1 MVIKIVIITSLGI
14 FFSETC
20 TTTSESLTLNY
31 VTPSKT
37 TPCPS
42 EQRPCL
48 TLKEYASQ
56 PDVYFVN
63 NTVLCF
69 HPGTHELGDS
79 LRLKNV
85 YNFSFEGLP
94 TDNGVL
100 VNIEFYSL
108 ASITWEKSWNINIS
122 SITFILRDNFTF
134 IIRFELSLFVHL
146 SNISI
151 VGNGYSGCSSIM
163 SRESTLDIT
172 NSMFNRVKG
181 LFGAALMM
189 LASNIIFSGT
199 NNFVNNTAT
208 FGGSVYLSDSN
219 LTLNGANLFLN
230 NTSLRDD
237 QKDTTV
243 INKSVCDHSM
253 EATDTPLGSGGAIY
267 CNVSYLRIYGH
278 SSFTGNVAESV
289 GGAIDMESGHFT
301 FQGNIS
307 FSWNR
312 AYNFGGSINYWNS
325 DGQFIGTAYF
335 NENYDSAIMSE
346 NSNITFIGT
355 SYFYRNTGFEGGAI
369 QSHFSNVT
377 FSGTAYF
384 DRNKVYKGG
393 YFSGG
398 AIQTYFGNVLF
409 SGTVHFE
416 RNVADIGGAI
426 HIYDSNLMFSGTVYF
441 DRNKAYKGGAMLLEG
456 TSKLIL
462 KPKLNISFILNHA
475 VDSGGALYFRD
486 SQCSLGTT
494 KLDCFIIIDGPLASI
509 SNVSLHF
516 VNNSAGSTGSVLYG
530 GQFDKCR
537 LFFKSN
543 SNSNISACNTHNT
556 YSDAALQVLIA
567 MSTIVEHAHNE
578 SANISSYAEKI
589 WVCPLQGDESYSR
602 SSITL
607 SVYPGQQFNITVIAL
622 GQAGFPVPSKLLSE
636 QRYIDDEYRLSPSNH
651 NINDTCNNVSFRL
664 YSAVD
669 DDYVC
674 IKLYPE
680 NPCQNLVNYSLE
692 LAIAILPCPLGFEL
706 SKDDH
711 KCVCSKKVKKFI
723 QNCYID
729 DVSFERIRN
738 NFWISKANSTVLII
752 HDFRCPLDYCKDNST
767 NLSLSNPSAQ
777 CDFNRTGTLCGQCQ
791 KNFSL
796 ALGSL
801 HCIPSDNNHAALIVL
816 FALAGVALIL
826 IIYLFR
832 LTVSVGTL
840 NGLFFYTNII
850 QANNQA
856 FFPRDTINFFTVF
869 ISVLNLDFGIE
880 TCFYDGMDI
889 YAYSW
894 FQFIFPFYIWF
905 LIGCIIVACRYSQ
918 SIAKQLGQNPVAVL
932 ATLLLMSFSKILQA
946 IIVPLSLT
954 CLTYYN
960 FTSEF
965 ESHQIVWLYDGSI
978 QFFKKPK
985 HIVLGVFAVFS
996 LVVFVVPYIFLLLF
1010 GHWLQGCSNWWILSW
1025 LNKIKPF
1032 MDAYHAPYKK
1042 HTRYWT
1048 GLLLLSRLGL
1058 FLTFAINAN
1067 GSERINILAV
1077 SSVTVALSA
1086 IKFRVYEHFY
1096 NDILESSFILNL
1108 GIFSIATFYLKEESE
1123 DAKSQYILSSISVGI
1138 AFATFIGILL
1148 YHACLVL
1155 KSSSIWKVHMLP
1167 FIQKSLLLSTILRI
1181 TPVKDE
1187 TSAGDRKN
1195 TELLALP
1202 TSTEIDVDLREP
1214 LLEITESHAAA
1225 NN

>member
-1 MVIKIVIITSLGI
+1 MEWPSVIVIKILIITSLGI
-14 FFSETC
+14 CFFETC
-20 TTTSESLTLNY
+20 TTTSESMTLNY

-37 TPCPS
+37 TPCPN
-42 EQRPCL
+42 EPRPCF

-56 PDVYFVN
+56 PDVYFAN
-63 NTVLCF
+63 NTAFCF

-108 ASITWEKSWNINIS
+108 ASITWEKSWNVNIS

-146 SNISI
+146 SNMSI

-189 LASNIIFSGT
+189 FASNITFSGT

-208 FGGSVYLSDSN
+208 SGGSVYLSDSN

-253 EATDTPLGSGGAIY
+253 ETTDIGRGGAIY
-267 CNVSYLRIYGH
+267 CYSNASYLIVYGH
-278 SSFTGNVAESV
+278 SNFTGNVAEFS

-312 AYNFGGSINYWNS
+312 TMSYYYGGSIYYWNS
-325 DGQFIGTAYF
+325 DGEFTGTVYF
-335 NENYDSAIMSE
+335 NETQGSAIRSQS
-346 NSNITFIGT
+346 SNISFIGT
-355 SYFYRNTGFEGGAI
+355 SYFYRNTAGFRGGAI
-369 QSHFSNVT
+369 Q
-377 FSGTAYF
+377 
-384 DRNKVYKGG
+384 
-393 YFSGG
+393 
-398 AIQTYFGNVLF
+398 
-409 SGTVHFE
+409 
-416 RNVADIGGAI
+416 
-426 HIYDSNLMFSGTVYF
+426 IYDSNLMFSGTVYYE
-441 DRNKAYKGGAMLLEG
+441 RNMAYYGGAMFLEG

-475 VDSGGALYFRD
+475 NVSGGALYFED
-486 SQCSLGTT
+486 AQCSLGSTVPN
-494 KLDCFIIIDGPLASI
+494 DCFITIDGPFASI
-509 SNVSLHF
+509 SDISLHF
-516 VNNSAGSTGSVLYG
+516 IDNSAETTGSVLYG

-537 LFFKSN
+537 MYFTTSSN
-543 SNSNISACNTHNT
+543 PNINIIHN
-556 YSDAALQVLIA
+556 DVALEILKAI
-567 MSTIVEHAHNE
+567 STIVEHEYYNE
-578 SANISSYAEKI
+578 SVSISSHAEEIRFCSLHEDTRKI
-589 WVCPLQGDESYSR
+589 
-602 SSITL
+602 
-607 SVYPGQQFNITVIAL
+607 YPGQQFDIKVKAL
-622 GQAGFPVPSKLLSE
+622 GQTGDPVPSILFSDLKYTGD
-636 QRYIDDEYRLSPSNH
+636 RYRLSPPNH
-651 NINDTCNNVSFRL
+651 NINGACTDMLFRL
-664 YSAVD
+664 YSTFNDAF
-669 DDYVC
+669 
-674 IKLYPE
+674 IKFYQE
-680 NPCQNLVNYSLE
+680 NPCQSLVNGLH
-692 LAIAILPCPLGFEL
+692 LRIIILPCPLGFEL
-706 SKDDH
+706 SEDDH
-711 KCVCSKKVKKFI
+711 MCVCNKKIKKFI

-729 DVSFERIRN
+729 NVSFERTKNTI
-738 NFWISKANSTVLII
+738 WISQTNSTVLII
-752 HDFRCPLDYCKDNST
+752 HDFRCPLDFCKVTSVNV
-767 NLSLSNPSAQ
+767 SLSDPSVQ

-791 KNFSL
+791 MNFSL

-801 HCIPSDNNHAALIVL
+801 HCIPCDNNHAALIIV
-816 FALAGVALIL
+816 FALAGVALIA
-826 IIYLFR
+826 IIYLLH
-832 LTVSVGTL
+832 LTVSIGTL
-840 NGLFFYTNII
+840 NGLFFYANVI

-856 FFPRDTINFFTVF
+856 FFSRDTINFFTVF
-869 ISVLNLDFGIE
+869 ISLLNLDFGMEI
-880 TCFYDGMDI
+880 CYYDGMDI

-894 FQFIFPFYIWF
+894 FQFLFPFYVWF
-905 LIGCIIVACRYSQ
+905 LIGCIILAYRYSQ
-918 SIAKQLGQNPVAVL
+918 SIAKRLGQNPVAVL
-932 ATLLLMSFSKILQA
+932 ATLLLMSFSKIIQA

-954 CLTYYN
+954 YLTYYN
-960 FTSEF
+960 TTSE
-965 ESHQIVWLYDGSI
+965 SHRIIWLYDGSI
-978 QFFKKPK
+978 DFFKEPK
-985 HIVLGVFAVFS
+985 HTALGLFAVFS
-996 LVVFVVPYIFLLLF
+996 LIVFIIPYILLLLF
-1010 GHWLQGCSNWWILSW
+1010 GHWLHGCSNWWILSW

-1067 GSERINILAV
+1067 GSESINILAV
-1077 SSVTVALSA
+1077 SSVTIALLA
-1086 IKFRVYEHFY
+1086 IHRRVYEHWWK
-1096 NDILESSFILNL
+1096 DLLESSFILNL
-1108 GIFSIATFYLKEESE
+1108 GIFSVATFYLKEESE
-1123 DAKSQYILSSISVGI
+1123 DAKRQHILSSISVGI
-1138 AFATFIGILL
+1138 AFVTFIGIFLF
-1148 YHACLVL
+1148 HVSLVL

-1187 TSAGDRKN
+1187 TTAGDRKN
-1195 TELLALP
+1195 TELHTLP
-1202 TSTEIDVDLREP
+1202 TSTEIGVDLREP
-1214 LLEITESHAAA
+1214 LLEITESHAAT

>member
-1 MVIKIVIITSLGI
+1 MEWPSVMVIEIVIITSLGI

-56 PDVYFVN
+56 PDVYFAN

-69 HPGTHELGDS
+69 HPGTHELSDS

-108 ASITWEKSWNINIS
+108 ASITWGKSWNINIS

-189 LASNIIFSGT
+189 LASNITFSGT
-199 NNFVNNTAT
+199 NIFVDNTASS
-208 FGGSVYLSDSN
+208 GGSVYLSDSN

-243 INKSVCDHSM
+243 INKSVCDYSM
-253 EATDTPLGSGGAIY
+253 ETTYIGSGGAIY
-267 CNVSYLRIYGH
+267 CNASYLRIYGN
-278 SSFTGNVAESV
+278 SNFTGNFANIS
-289 GGAIDMESGHFT
+289 GGAIRMDTGHLT

-312 AYNFGGSINYWNS
+312 AYYSGGSIYCLKS
-325 DGQFIGTAYF
+325 DGQFIGTVYF
-335 NENYDSAIMSE
+335 NESYDSAIISG

-355 SYFYRNTGFEGGAI
+355 SYFYRNTGFYGGAI
-369 QSHFSNVT
+369 QTYNNNVM

-384 DRNKVYKGG
+384 EEN
-393 YFSGG
+393 
-398 AIQTYFGNVLF
+398 
-409 SGTVHFE
+409 E
-416 RNVADIGGAI
+416 
-426 HIYDSNLMFSGTVYF
+426 
-441 DRNKAYKGGAMLLEG
+441 AYKGGAMFLEG
-456 TSKLIL
+456 TSKLIF
-462 KPKLNISFILNHA
+462 KPKLNISFIQNHA
-475 VDSGGALYFRD
+475 DYSGGALYYRD
-486 SQCSLGTT
+486 SQCSLGSIVPIE
-494 KLDCFIIIDGPLASI
+494 CFITIDGPFVSTEDI
-509 SNVSLHF
+509 SLYF
-516 VNNSAGSTGSVLYG
+516 ENNSAGITGSVLYG
-530 GQFDKCR
+530 GQLDKCR
-537 LFFKSN
+537 LFFRNSTSN
-543 SNSNISACNTHNT
+543 EQPHQCTYNAHD
-556 YSDAALQVLIA
+556 YSDNALGI
-567 MSTIVEHAHNE
+567 MINISTIVQHKN
-578 SANISSYAEKI
+578 STLNISSPAEKI
-589 WVCPLQGDESYSR
+589 GFCQGDE
-602 SSITL
+602 
-607 SVYPGQQFNITVIAL
+607 VYDVHPGQHFSISLIAL
-622 GQAGFPVPSKLLSE
+622 GQSNCPVPTTVLWERQYKN
-636 QRYIDDEYRLSPSNH
+636 IEYHLSPFSQSIGNSC
-651 NINDTCNNVSFRL
+651 TNVSFQLHSAHVTLLDFRL
-664 YSAVD
+664 Y
-669 DDYVC
+669 
-674 IKLYPE
+674 PN
-680 NPCQNLVNYSLE
+680 NPCQNPVEGLILHIDV
-692 LAIAILPCPLGFEL
+692 LPCPLGFNL
-706 SKDDH
+706 SKVYG
-711 KCVCSKKVKKFI
+711 CVCDKKLEKFTP
-723 QNCYID
+723 NCYID
-729 DVSFERIRN
+729 NNSELVERMID
-738 NFWISKANSTVLII
+738 NFWISKEGIHTLILYE
-752 HDFRCPLDYCKDNST
+752 FRCPLDYCVN
-767 NLSLSNPSAQ
+767 NLLNVSLSDPSVQ
-777 CDFNRTGTLCGQCQ
+777 CAFNRTGTLCGQCQ

-801 HCIPSDNNHAALIVL
+801 HCIPCDNSHAALTVF
-816 FALAGVALIL
+816 FALVGVIL
-826 IIYLFR
+826 IAVIFLLR

-840 NGLFFYTNII
+840 NGLFFYANVI

-856 FFPRDTINFFTVF
+856 FFPRVTSKFFTVF
-869 ISVLNLDFGIE
+869 ISLLNLDFGIE

-894 FQFIFPFYIWF
+894 FQFISPFYVWF
-905 LIGCIIVACRYSQ
+905 LIGCIILACRYSQ
-918 SIAKQLGQNPVAVL
+918 PIAKRLGQNPVAVL

-954 CLTYYN
+954 SLTYYN
-960 FTSEF
+960 STGK
-965 ESHQIVWLYDGSI
+965 SHRIIWLYDGSI
-978 QFFKKPK
+978 DFFKEPK
-985 HIVLGVFAVFS
+985 HIALGVFAIFS
-996 LVVFVVPYIFLLLF
+996 LVVFVIPYILFLFF

-1067 GSERINILAV
+1067 GSESINILAV
-1077 SSVTVALSA
+1077 SSVTIALLA
-1086 IKFRVYEHFY
+1086 INRRVYEHWWK
-1096 NDILESSFILNL
+1096 DILELSFILNL
-1108 GIFSIATFYLKEESE
+1108 GIFSVATFYLKEESE

-1138 AFATFIGILL
+1138 AFITFIGILL
-1148 YHACLVL
+1148 HHVCLVL
-1155 KSSSIWKVHMLP
+1155 KFSSIWKVRMLP

-1187 TSAGDRKN
+1187 TTAGDRKN

-1214 LLEITESHAAA
+1214 LLEITESHAATS
-1225 NN
+1225 